1 MFSNILSGAAGFP
14 VADLGDTVSQ
24 SLRFPTNAGS
34 ERLEWATGPS
44 ATTSWAVSF
53 WMKLGQ
59 VGQATDGT
67 IWQASGASS
76 GPGLYINHNPAAG
89 TDMGVLRDPNNGY
102 SSGRSLRDPSAWYHI
117 VHTFHASGG
126 TNRVRI
132 YINGE
137 TALDTTG
144 VGATID
150 PGKFRIGGNA
160 QWPQPQF
167 QGYMAEWHFVSNNGN
182 LTAADFGRTNEDGV
196 WVPKN
201 YTGTYGTDGFHLD
214 FADSSDLGNDVSGNN
229 NDFTATGFDTGDVA
243 LYSAYVFSSAA
254 SPIDWNTTSIAG
266 FSTTDA
272 GGYGRK
278 QMFDNGASNGQPNSQ
293 SFVAVFRPK
302 DPITVST
309 GIRIRP
315 NSSTAGA
322 QFPVYINESST
333 ATTTL
338 TGAGSPSF
346 QNVSF
351 TGTLNSIVVAA
362 STNTGDNSGWQAIE
376 IDGTVLVD
384 NTDNDVNLLDTPTSN
399 YQTFN
404 PLYPVN
410 SSGPQRFSDANLG
423 VDISSAHPS
432 GYNRFFFSTLKMPSY
447 GKWYFEHTRPLT
459 VDSAEPALQYPFV
472 GFTTLQ
478 DTSAAESTNTWYN
491 NISMAGGSGYGYR
504 HGTTTNATYGPTQG
518 SQVWPIGA
526 VIGCSY
532 DADTGDV
539 RFYNEGTDMGLFDTL
554 PANTDFYLS
563 MIQIYTHGP
572 AKFNFGQMPFI
583 YTPPTGFKALH
594 LNQLEEPTIKNG
606 SDHFQ
611 AITDTG
617 ANILTAAQAAF
628 SNGLWWIKDRANS
641 NQHQLVDSVRGSN
654 LAFTNP
660 AKGPESTYA
669 APTGDCV
676 AWCWGTDNTGT
687 NADAGFQ
694 ILTWDGTGSA
704 RTISHDLDQSRPLD
718 MILVKM
724 HSAAAGNTYVNNAN
738 IPFWCSGLA
747 DNGYGYF
754 NLNLAFGTTTSFFN
768 GNPNASLGNLTL
780 GGDPD
785 VNGNPVTYGATA
797 NYVGYVWQS
806 IPGYSAFG
814 SYTGNNSTDGVF
826 IHTGM
831 KPAWILI
838 KRVNN
843 ADHWAVYDTTRDVNN
858 PAFQILRPDVANA
871 EDTTQP
877 NNDLD
882 ILSNGFK
889 WRTNDSRY
897 NASEQYVYACF
908 AEHPFGGENAPPAT
922 AR

>member
-1 MFSNILSGAAGFP
+1 MFSNILLGAAGFP
-14 VADLGDTVSQ
+14 VADLGDEISQ

-44 ATTSWAVSF
+44 TTTSWAVSF

-201 YTGTYGTDGFHLD
+201 YTGTYGSNGFHLD

-229 NDFTATGFDTGDVA
+229 NDFTATGFDTGNVA
-243 LYSAYVFSSAA
+243 LYSANLVSSSGTWA
-254 SPIDWNTTSIAG
+254 SGRTPTHLFGDTSTSTMAQVGATGATMTFTPTTPINYQSLHYFNHGATWNLNSGTT
-266 FSTTDA
+266 
-272 GGYGRK
+272 GG
-278 QMFDNGASNGQPNSQ
+278 
-293 SFVAVFRPK
+293 
-302 DPITVST
+302 
-309 GIRIRP
+309 
-315 NSSTAGA
+315 TAGA
-322 QFPVYINESST
+322 
-333 ATTTL
+333 A
-338 TGAGSPSF
+338 
-346 QNVSF
+346 
-351 TGTLNSIVVAA
+351 
-362 STNTGDNSGWQAIE
+362 GWQE
-376 IDGTVLVD
+376 IDGNPGTLTSLQFLNSGGGASAVGAIAINGTAAANILVD

-399 YQTFN
+399 YATLN
-404 PLYPVN
+404 PLVA
-410 SSGPQRFSDANLG
+410 S
-423 VDISSAHPS
+423 SSAT
-432 GYNRFFFSTLKMPSY
+432 FSRSN
-447 GKWYFEHTRPLT
+447 LT
-459 VDSAEPALQYPFV
+459 YAAS
-472 GFTTLQ
+472 TTLSDYAVGTMAMKDKCYWETEIIAGTNIGVGIGEIT
-478 DTSAAESTNTWYN
+478 DTSADSYLGGTGGDTHGYGFNGQILTGAVASSTQATYTTGDIIGQAYDPETGKWWVAKNGTWQN
-491 NISMAGGSGYGYR
+491 SGDPAAGSGQV
-504 HGTTTNATYGPTQG
+504 ATVASASRTIMTPGINPY
-518 SQVWPIGA
+518 S
-526 VIGCSY
+526 S
-532 DADTGDV
+532 
-539 RFYNEGTDMGLFDTL
+539 
-554 PANTDFYLS
+554 
-563 MIQIYTHGP
+563 THRI
-572 AKFNFGQMPFI
+572 NFGQIPFI
-583 YTPPTGFKALH
+583 YTAPTGFKALQT
-594 LNQLEEPTIKNG
+594 NNFSEPTIKNG

-814 SYTGNNSTDGVF
+814 SYTGNNSDDGPF
-826 IHTGM
+826 IYTGM
-831 KPAWILI
+831 RSAFVMI
-838 KRVNN
+838 KRTDANGNWYVW
-843 ADHWAVYDTTRDVNN
+843 DSTRDINN
-858 PAFQILRPDVANA
+858 PCYHHLIPDATNPENTNSGHGNQI
-871 EDTTQP
+871 
-877 NNDLD
+877 D

-889 WRTNDSRY
+889 LRRNGGNTNAAGTY
-897 NASEQYVYACF
+897 IYAAF
-908 AEHPFGGENAPPAT
+908 AENPFGGENAPPAT

>member
-1 MFSNILSGAAGFP
+1 MDYANYWASAVP
-14 VADLGDTVSQ
+14 TADLGDEISQ

-44 ATTSWAVSF
+44 TTTSWAVSF

-201 YTGTYGTDGFHLD
+201 YTGTYGSNGFHLD

-229 NDFTATGFDTGDVA
+229 NDFTASGFDTADIVNYRQDVFGD
-243 LYSAYVFSSAA
+243 
-254 SPIDWNTTSIAG
+254 
-266 FSTTDA
+266 
-272 GGYGRK
+272 
-278 QMFDNGASNGQPNSQ
+278 
-293 SFVAVFRPK
+293 
-302 DPITVST
+302 
-309 GIRIRP
+309 
-315 NSSTAGA
+315 NSSTYNSSNTNKTFLGGTFGPDKMFNGVLTDDGCKSGTGSAQTWIYYRPSGGLSISSSLTVTCNNTGA
-322 QFPVYINESST
+322 IRVNGVDQGLSNTSPTS
-333 ATTTL
+333 TL
-338 TGAGSPSF
+338 TISNPPS
-346 QNVSF
+346 
-351 TGTLNSIVVAA
+351 TLTELAVQG
-362 STNTGDNSGWQAIE
+362 NTSSSATVMGITV
-376 IDGTVLVD
+376 DGTVRVE
-384 NTDNDVNLLDTPTSN
+384 NPDNDVDFLDTPTSN
-399 YQTFN
+399 YPVWN
-404 PLYPVN
+404 PLYYTN
-410 SSGPQRFSDANLG
+410 SNGPQRYNEANLAL
-423 VDISSAHPS
+423 DLSSAS
-432 GYNRFFFSTLKMPSY
+432 SLGYYRFFYATFALPKT
-447 GKWYFEHTRPLT
+447 GKWYFEHQRPVTR
-459 VDSAEPALQYPFV
+459 DSADNTGQFPFV
-472 GFTTLQ
+472 GFSTLQ
-478 DTSAAESTNTWYN
+478 GNYQDETASRFFNV
-491 NISMAGGSGYGYR
+491 ISMCGGTGYGYR
-504 HGTTTNATYGPTQG
+504 YGSSSSTTYGSIQG
-518 SQVWPIGA
+518 DGA
-526 VIGCSY
+526 WRAGAIIGCSY
-532 DADTGDV
+532 DADTRQV
-539 RFYNEGTDMGLFDTL
+539 RFYKDGSDMGLFDTL
-554 PANTDFYLS
+554 PADTDFYIALAETYAHS
-563 MIQIYTHGP
+563 VT
-572 AKFNFGQMPFI
+572 KFNFGQMPFF
-583 YTPPTGFKALH
+583 YTPPTGFKPLH

-754 NLNLAFGTTTSFFN
+754 NLSNQFGTTTSFFN

-806 IPGYSAFG
+806 VPGYSAFG
-814 SYTGNNSTDGVF
+814 SYTGNNSDDGPF
-826 IHTGM
+826 IYTGM
-831 KPAWILI
+831 RSAFVMI
-838 KRVNN
+838 KRTDANGNWYVW
-843 ADHWAVYDTTRDVNN
+843 DSTRDINN
-858 PAFQILRPDVANA
+858 PCYHHLIPDATNPENTNSGHGNQI
-871 EDTTQP
+871 
-877 NNDLD
+877 D

-889 WRTNDSRY
+889 LRRNGGNTNAAGTY
-897 NASEQYVYACF
+897 IYAAF
-908 AEHPFGGENAPPAT
+908 AENPFGGENVPPAT